1 MSKIFYDDEVALEKV
16 EKEINSLAK
25 TPEEK
30 EEMWGIVDGIVH
42 HHIMGSILEQLHKDH
57 HKDFLK
63 RYQKAPHD
71 TKLLAFLTKRIGKDI
86 KQLLKY
92 EAESLTAIL
101 LQEIR
106 GK

>member
-16 EKEINSLAK
+16 EKEINSKAK
-25 TPEEK
+25 SPEER
-30 EEMWGIVDGIVH
+30 EELWGIVDGIVH

-57 HKDFLK
+57 HEDFLK

-71 TKLLAFLTKRIGKDI
+71 TRLLAFLTKRIGKDI